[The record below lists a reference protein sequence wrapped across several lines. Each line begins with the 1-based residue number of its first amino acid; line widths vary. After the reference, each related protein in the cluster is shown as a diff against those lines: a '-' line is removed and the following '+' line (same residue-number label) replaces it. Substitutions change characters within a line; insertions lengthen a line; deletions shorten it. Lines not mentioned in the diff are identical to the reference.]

1 MRQEVID
8 KLELLEEYIA
18 ILRDLQQ
25 YSFEEI
31 ETNYVIKGA
40 VERYLQ
46 ISLESMLDIGEIII
60 SMEKIKRPQSY
71 KEIFRTL
78 GENGILPEA
87 FARKIEPAA
96 GFRNILVHMY
106 AKVEVDRLYENLQNG
121 VGDMELFIEYIA
133 RFLAEKVD

>member
-1 MRQEVID
+1 MRPEVID
-8 KLELLEEYIA
+8 KLELLEGYIA

-31 ETNYVIKGA
+31 EKNYVIKGA

-96 GFRNILVHMY
+96 GFRNVLVHMY
-106 AKVEVDRLYENLQNG
+106 AKIETNRLYENLQNG
-121 VGDMELFIEYIA
+121 VEDMELFIEYIA
-133 RFLAEKVD
+133 RFLATKQD